1 MSQAPDY
8 EIRFAPHPAGL
19 RVHVRGPGTLV
30 NTIAYWQAIVAELQ
44 RKPVHG
50 VLLVDEMHGE
60 PLQADEWR
68 NLVLSMRGAGLD
80 QVRIAH
86 VKPNGLQKIEY
97 CEIYAVE
104 AGIQARV
111 FVSESL
117 GSVWLQHG
125 PA

>member
-19 RVHVRGPGTLV
+19 RAHVRGPGTLV

-44 RKPVHG
+44 RRPVYG
-50 VLLVDEMHGE
+50 LLLIDEMQGE
-60 PLQADEWR
+60 PLQAEEWR
-68 NLVLSMRGAGLD
+68 NLVQSMRGAGLD

-86 VKPNGLQKIEY
+86 VKPGGLQQIEY

-104 AGIQARV
+104 SGIQARV

-117 GSVWLQHG
+117 ASVWLLHG
-125 PA
+125 SA

>member
-8 EIRFAPHPAGL
+8 EIRFSPHPVGL
-19 RVHVRGPGTLV
+19 RAHVRGPGTLV

-44 RKPVHG
+44 RKPVPG
-50 VLLVDEMHGE
+50 LLLIDEMHGE

-68 NLVLSMRGAGLD
+68 NLVLSMRGSGLEE
-80 QVRIAH
+80 VRIAH

-111 FVSESL
+111 FVNESL